1 MKWFVMELVSD
12 CVDKALFRGSYSK
25 NMARGDWQTDG
36 GSGEQAASAGRLV
49 F

>member
-1 MKWFVMELVSD
+1 MKLFVMELVSD
-12 CVDKALFRGSYSK
+12 FVDKALFRGSYSK
-25 NMARGDWQTDG
+25 NMARGDLQSDG